1 MEKMMTTSPDRKW
14 ANDIAEKIVS
24 KRSDCKSIVSDGLVS
39 EIFSELIDAERRG
52 YERGQAHGR

>member
-1 MEKMMTTSPDRKW
+1 MTTSPDRKW